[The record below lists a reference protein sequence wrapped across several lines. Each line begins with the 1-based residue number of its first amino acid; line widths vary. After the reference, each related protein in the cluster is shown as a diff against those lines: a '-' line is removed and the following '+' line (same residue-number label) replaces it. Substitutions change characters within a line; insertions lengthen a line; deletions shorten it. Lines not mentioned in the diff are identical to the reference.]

1 MKRRT
6 ASCAGVGILAALV
19 LAGCNPAAS
28 TRAEQASTQCVDLPD
43 NGYYLF
49 SNGKFSPVS
58 EVDYKP
64 ASDLTLDE
72 RLSREFASRGYPWL
86 GVVTNDHI
94 ATLVGLAP
102 DEAERERGFLAGEK
116 TISEAGAETQQIK
129 VIVDGISVSGG
140 DSGVGVA
147 IRNLDDRPTLE
158 ACQQAFDSIMTGRVV
173 EFQTNDAAISS
184 SSARLLDTITAA
196 SLLCKD
202 YVIEVSGHT
211 DARGS
216 DSYNLA
222 LSQAR
227 ASAVRRYLISG
238 GVDDRMIT
246 AIGYGET
253 RPIDPSSTT
262 QAHLLNSRTE
272 FKIREP

>member
-1 MKRRT
+1 MIRCAAQSAGLGVLSAFML
-6 ASCAGVGILAALV
+6 ASCA
-19 LAGCNPAAS
+19 PASS
-28 TRAEQASTQCVDLPD
+28 TYADQTSAQCVDLPD
-43 NGYYLF
+43 DGYYLF
-49 SNGKFSPVS
+49 SDGKFSPVS
-58 EVDYKP
+58 STQGRPV
-64 ASDLTLDE
+64 SGLSLDE
-72 RLSREFASRGYPWL
+72 RLSQKMVMSGYPWL
-86 GVVTNDHI
+86 SVVTKDHI

-102 DEAERERGFLAGEK
+102 DEEERERGFLAGEK
-116 TISEAGAETQQIK
+116 VIRDAGSATTQIK
-129 VIVDGISVSGG
+129 VVVDGISVSGG

-147 IRNLDDRPTLE
+147 LRDLDDRPTLDS
-158 ACQQAFDSIMTGRVV
+158 CQQAFDSIMTGRMV

-184 SSARLLDTITAA
+184 ASARLLDTITAA

-211 DARGS
+211 DSRGS

-238 GVDDRMIT
+238 GVDDQMIT
-246 AIGYGET
+246 AMGYGET
-253 RPIDPSSTT
+253 RPIDPSSTP

-272 FKIREP
+272 FKIRQP